1 MNVHVCHSYTFQQT
15 DCHHSKQALSKHI
28 LMKRNR
34 ANDGRSVYVYMG
46 RHTKKRTRKTN
57 EIGAV
62 TMTKSTVS
70 VSICICL
77 YIGDS

>member
-28 LMKRNR
+28 LIKRNG
-34 ANDGRSVYVYMG
+34 ANRSVG
-46 RHTKKRTRKTN
+46 RFMCAWGDKQKKNRTTN

-62 TMTKSTVS
+62 TMTKSTVY
-70 VSICICL
+70 V
-77 YIGDS
+77 YILVIRDS